1 MRNTGWGKREICS
14 RRDFLKTSSILTGA
28 MAFESLIGNVPFSL
42 AKEVYPSEKIKWL
55 IPYKPGGGFDLLAR
69 GVSPYVTKYLGEVS
83 SGAKGGG
90 IILKNE
96 PAAQGQKAYNMVYNA
111 PPDGYTIG
119 GFDVGFV
126 TETLLGKLDF
136 DLNKFTYL
144 LRAMSTTR
152 IIVTRKNG
160 FANWEEMI
168 KFAKAK
174 ELKWGTGSYMKSTQI
189 ESIIITERAGITA
202 RFIPWGG
209 TAECMNALMRGDVQ
223 ASLVSED
230 SVKGLLDSGEIRVLT
245 VLAANSKY
253 AGIPTIKELGYP
265 DLIEKMGAHRFVIAP
280 PHLPNM
286 IKSVLISSFK
296 KAFNDEDFKTWA
308 KNIDI
313 PLNPLYGDQA
323 ELEAKRIFKYYQ
335 NDVKPIVLKYA
346 K

>member
-1 MRNTGWGKREICS
+1 MSDSNEKKRIICS
-14 RRDFLKTSSILTGA
+14 RRDFLKEASLLTGA
-28 MAFESLIGNVPFSL
+28 LVGTTFPGALSQAL
-42 AKEVYPSEKIKWL
+42 AGEVYPAEKIKWL

-69 GVSPYVTKYLGEVS
+69 GVSPYVTQYLGEASRGV
-83 SGAKGGG
+83 KGGG

-96 PAAQGQKAYNMVYNA
+96 PAAQGQKAYSMVYNA

-152 IIVTRKNG
+152 LIVTRRNG
-160 FANWEEMI
+160 FANWDEMI
-168 KFAKAK
+168 KFAKAR

-189 ESIIITERAGITA
+189 ESIIVTERAGITA

-245 VLAANSKY
+245 VLASASKY
-253 AGIPTIKELGYP
+253 PGVPAIKELGYP

-280 PHLPNM
+280 PNLPKA
-286 IKSVLISSFK
+286 IKNALISSFR
-296 KAFNDEDFKTWA
+296 KAINNQDFKTWA

-313 PLNPLYGDQA
+313 PLNPLYGDEA
-323 ELEAKRIFKYYQ
+323 ESEAKRIFKYYQ

>member
-1 MRNTGWGKREICS
+1 MRNTVGEKRALCS
-14 RRDFLKTSSILTGA
+14 RRSFLEKSSVLAGA
-28 MAFESLIGNVPFSL
+28 MVVKSLIGKVPISF
-42 AKEVYPSEKIKWL
+42 AKDIYPAEKIKWL

-69 GVSPYVTKYLGEVS
+69 GVSPYVTKYLGEGS
-83 SGAKGGG
+83 PGAKGGG
-90 IILKNE
+90 IVLKNE

-152 IIVTRKNG
+152 LIVTRKNG

-168 KFAKAK
+168 KFAKTR

-189 ESIIITERAGITA
+189 ESIIVTERAGITA
-202 RFIPWGG
+202 RYIPWGG
-209 TAECMNALMRGDVQ
+209 TAECMNALMRGDVL

-245 VLAANSKY
+245 VLAQTSKY
-253 AGIPTIKELGYP
+253 PGIPTIKELGYP

-280 PHLPNM
+280 PSLPNPM
-286 IKSVLISSFK
+286 KNPLISAFK
-296 KAFNDEDFKTWA
+296 KSFNDAEFKNWA
-308 KNIDI
+308 RNIDI
-313 PLNPLYGDQA
+313 PLNPLFGEQA
-323 ELEAKRIFKYYQ
+323 EAEAKRIFKYYQ